1 MLWAVLHT
9 TAVRNLVHERGCM
22 SAAAPPCYRRCVA
35 VLLNQASNLR
45 FRLEIARRLSDGVQT
60 PASLEVE
67 AAVERYRH
75 RPTTGEHV
83 FVPLLRLPQATV
95 LDLDLIQF
103 IESLEAILESTQ
115 PGGAALE
122 SSAGAAVALRISGG
136 PDAYQVEAG
145 LDLRPLL
152 EPVGGQSGDAGSDVA
167 LVRFFANGRA
177 VVAFCAALLEEFGR
191 FPTDPSRVSPGEA
204 G

>member
-1 MLWAVLHT
+1 M
-9 TAVRNLVHERGCM
+9 
-22 SAAAPPCYRRCVA
+22 A

-45 FRLEIARRLSDGVQT
+45 FRLDTTRRLSDGVHS
-60 PASLEVE
+60 PAALEVE

-75 RPTTGEHV
+75 RPTTGEHA
-83 FVPLLRLPQATV
+83 FVPMLRIPQAPL

-103 IESLEAILESTQ
+103 LETLEALLESGK

-122 SSAGAAVALRISGG
+122 GTSGAAVGLRISGG
-136 PDAYQVEAG
+136 PEAYQVEVG

-152 EPVGGQSGDAGSDVA
+152 ETIGGESGDAGSDVA
-167 LVRFFANGRA
+167 LVRFFANARA

-191 FPTDPSRVSPGEA
+191 FPTDPTRVSPGEA

>member
-1 MLWAVLHT
+1 M
-9 TAVRNLVHERGCM
+9 
-22 SAAAPPCYRRCVA
+22 A

-45 FRLEIARRLSDGVQT
+45 LRLDLSARSSDGVHS
-60 PASLEVE
+60 PAALRAEV
-67 AAVERYRH
+67 AVERYRH
-75 RPTTGEHV
+75 RPTTGEHS
-83 FVPLLRLPQATV
+83 FASLLRLQEVTL

-103 IESLEAILESTQ
+103 LEQMESLLEAGQ

-122 SSAGAAVALRISGG
+122 STAGAALALRLSGG
-136 PDAYQVEAG
+136 PEAYQIEAG
-145 LDLRPLL
+145 FDLRSLL
-152 EPVGGQSGDAGSDVA
+152 QPVGGQSGGPGSDVA
-167 LVRFFANGRA
+167 LFRFFANGRA